1 MKRLFLLLTILVI
14 TLTSCEE
21 LFSNEQEVTTFKI
34 TKNSEFNVISL
45 GADIAVNYK
54 ITKPIEGVSIT
65 AIPSEEWISETKALK
80 NAVVFTVAKNESD
93 VARTAT
99 ITLLYSNIER
109 VVTITQSAAGAE
121 LSEYTP
127 MEHLSGFYWGTKYG
141 STEGDHH
148 YSLVMG
154 ESGNCIDLATGDRNL
169 MTGKSY
175 LFFDLFSTTVPEKLN
190 REFNVP
196 VGNYALDH
204 SNSATAG
211 TIAELP
217 TYLYLED
224 GKNDVETEFVNGSI
238 TVTEESIYANFID
251 KRGKEYKYC
260 CQTRYVDNASNFG
273 SFYPTQNLSTL
284 DSDLNVS
291 FSEYEAYATLH
302 GDRYLIGKNLY
313 DIFII
318 DNATGNSFDIVLLSD
333 IDNGIPT
340 GMFPIST
347 DLSKESIALPGYANC
362 ENMQVWSWYT
372 RYTFDRDILGSAP
385 IVDGE
390 VTIED
395 NGDNTH
401 TVTID
406 VVDDLGNK
414 ITGSCKGYITT
425 YGR

>member
-1 MKRLFLLLTILVI
+1 MKRLFLLLTISVI
-14 TLTSCEE
+14 ALTSCEE

-54 ITKPIEGVSIT
+54 ITKPIEGVSIIAT
-65 AIPSEEWISETKALK
+65 PSEDWITESKTLK
-80 NAVVFTVAKNESD
+80 NSVVFTIAENESD

-99 ITLLYSNIER
+99 ITLTYSDF
-109 VVTITQSAAGAE
+109 VHTVTITQSAAGAE
-121 LSEYTP
+121 LSDYTEFEY
-127 MEHLSGFYWGTKYG
+127 LSGFYLGTHDGATDK
-141 STEGDHH
+141 DHH
-148 YSLVMG
+148 YSLIMG

-169 MTGKSY
+169 ITGKSY

-190 REFNVP
+190 REFSIP
-196 VGNYALDH
+196 VGNYVLDH
-204 SNSATAG
+204 ANSATAG

-217 TYLYLED
+217 TYLYRED
-224 GKNDVETEFVNGSI
+224 GKNGVTTEFVNGSI
-238 TVTEESIYANFID
+238 TVTEECIYANFVD
-251 KRGKEYKYC
+251 KSGKEYKYC
-260 CQTRYVDNASNFG
+260 CETRFVDNATLFG
-273 SFYPTQNLSTL
+273 SFYPAQNLSTL
-284 DSDLNVS
+284 DSDLNIT
-291 FSEYEAYATLH
+291 FSEYEAYATLY
-302 GDRYLIGKNLY
+302 GDLYLIGKNLY

-333 IDNGIPT
+333 SDNRIPT
-340 GMFPIST
+340 GVFPIST

-372 RYTFDRDILGSAP
+372 RYTLDRDILGSAP
-385 IVDGE
+385 VVNGE

-406 VVDDLGNK
+406 VVDDFGNK

-425 YGR
+425 HGR